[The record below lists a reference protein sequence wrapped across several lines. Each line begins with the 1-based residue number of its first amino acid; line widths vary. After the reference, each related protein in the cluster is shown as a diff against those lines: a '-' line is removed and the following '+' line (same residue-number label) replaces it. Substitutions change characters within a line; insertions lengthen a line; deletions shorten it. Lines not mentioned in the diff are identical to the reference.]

1 MVVAMTI
8 AASALSEFRAIGGAL
23 CLDFANTVDWHDS
36 ATPVELLD
44 GSASLSAWARL
55 VDAGAVEADEA
66 GLRRAIEL
74 REAVRASVRAVID
87 GAPVPAPAVAVLNR
101 NLGLGPERR
110 RLVVHGHGVTWT
122 GGPVSGVDALLAR
135 IARSAADLLTD
146 PDRLGRV
153 RVCAADGCGW
163 LFVDDSRG
171 ARRRWC
177 SMQSCGNRAKA
188 RAHYRRKRA

>member
-23 CLDFANTVDWHDS
+23 CLDFVNTMDCYDS
-36 ATPVELLD
+36 AIPVEQLD
-44 GSASLSAWARL
+44 GSANLATWAKL
-55 VDAGAVEADEA
+55 VDAGAVAADETD
-66 GLRRAIEL
+66 LRRAIEL
-74 REAVRASVRAVID
+74 REAIRASFRAVLD
-87 GAPVPAPAVAVLNR
+87 GTRVPSPAVAVLNR
-101 NLGLGPERR
+101 NLELASERR
-110 RLVVHGHGVTWT
+110 RLAVRDHRVAWSGESVT
-122 GGPVSGVDALLAR
+122 GVDALLAR